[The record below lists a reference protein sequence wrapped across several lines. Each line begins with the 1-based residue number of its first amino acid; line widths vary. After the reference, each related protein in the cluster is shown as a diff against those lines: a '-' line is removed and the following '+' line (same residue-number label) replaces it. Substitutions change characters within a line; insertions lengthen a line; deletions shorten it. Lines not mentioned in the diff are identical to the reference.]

1 MEEIYKKYSQKIYKY
16 LYGLTNDIELAQE
29 LMQETFYSAIK
40 SINKFEG
47 NCKISVWLYEIAKN
61 KWKNYLRENSKRR
74 AVFFNDSKEVEKVA
88 FEDELLE
95 QLNSKNEVL
104 DLYKAIHNLDEDV
117 RELFYLRIKGDLS
130 FKEIAEIT
138 GKSEEWARV
147 TFYRGKLKLKEELLK
162 NEKGM

>member
-16 LYGLTNDIELAQE
+16 LYGLTNDIELSQE

-61 KWKNYLRENSKRR
+61 KWKDYLRKNSRKKT
-74 AVFFNDSKEVEKVA
+74 VLFNNSEEIEKIA
-88 FEDELLE
+88 FEYELLE
-95 QLNSKNEVL
+95 QLSTKSEMLN
-104 DLYKAIHNLDEDV
+104 LYKAIHNLDEEV
-117 RELFYLRIKGDLS
+117 REVFYLRIKGDLS

>member
-147 TFYRGKLKLKEELLK
+147 TFYRGKLKLKEELLR

>member
-1 MEEIYKKYSQKIYKY
+1 MEEIYKNYSQKIYKY
-16 LYGLTNDIELAQE
+16 LYGLTNDTELAQE

-74 AVFFNDSKEVEKVA
+74 AVFFNDSKKVEKVA

>member
-1 MEEIYKKYSQKIYKY
+1 MEEIYKNYSQKIYKY
-16 LYGLTNDIELAQE
+16 LYGLTNDTELAQE

-61 KWKNYLRENSKRR
+61 KWKNYLRENSKRNT
-74 AVFFNDSKEVEKVA
+74 VLFNDSEEIEKIA

-95 QLNSKNEVL
+95 QLSIKSETLN
-104 DLYKAIHNLDEDV
+104 LYKAIHNLDEEV
-117 RELFYLRIKGDLS
+117 REVFYLRIKGDLS

-147 TFYRGKLKLKEELLK
+147 NFYRGKLKLKEELLK